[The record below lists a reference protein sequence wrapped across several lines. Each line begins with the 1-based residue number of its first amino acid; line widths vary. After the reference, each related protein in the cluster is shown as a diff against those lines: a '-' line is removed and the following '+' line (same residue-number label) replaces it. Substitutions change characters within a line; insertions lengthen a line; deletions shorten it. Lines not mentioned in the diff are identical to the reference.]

1 MRGKVFDMKFIH
13 LSQENID
20 YKKQAVLLLQE
31 NFESYEESEVAINEM
46 DELLETEKICIA
58 LVKDENVIGLIG
70 GAPAYSGN
78 VWELHPLVIKKSD
91 QYQGFGSKLLTFFE
105 KEVNRRGGL
114 TIYLGTDDEYNKTS
128 LSNQDIY
135 ENLYSKLENI
145 QNKNHHPFTFYQKN
159 GYKIVGVI
167 PDANGYG
174 KPDILMAKR
183 VSEICS

>member
-1 MRGKVFDMKFIH
+1 MKFKY
-13 LSQENID
+13 LSQENEND
-20 YKKQAVLLLQE
+20 KKQAARLLQE
-31 NFESYEESEVAINEM
+31 NFKSYEKREVALNEI
-46 DELLETEKICIA
+46 DELLEIGKICI
-58 LVKDENVIGLIG
+58 VVIKDDEVIGMIG

-78 VWELHPLVIKKSD
+78 VWELHPLVIKKAC
-91 QYQGFGSKLLTFFE
+91 QFQGIGSKLLAIFE
-105 KEVNRRGGL
+105 KEVIRRGGV
-114 TIYLGTDDEYNKTS
+114 TVYLGTDDEDDLTS

-145 QNKNHHPFTFYQKN
+145 KNKNKHPFTFYQKK

-183 VSEICS
+183 VGNIEI